1 MRYIP
6 TEWLQGAPCSVVAMA
21 CADYARTKE
30 WRPQYDE
37 YFSKELDGTGYP
49 SHSGRHAAGKACG
62 YLSLDGFNRLV
73 RAHFPVQKKVY
84 YNRANRV
91 LLKDYLTMLDQAAL
105 ICVKG
110 HFIYADKK
118 DYWSFFDNAN
128 DPVVCVWLLK

>member
-6 TEWLQGAPCSVVAMA
+6 TEWLLGAPCSVVAMA

-30 WRPQYDE
+30 WCSEYDE
-37 YFSKELDGTGYP
+37 YFSKELDGT
-49 SHSGRHAAGKACG
+49 G